1 MKIIHQQRK
10 PSDRK
15 QETHRRIV
23 DAAARSIRASG
34 YDGTGVADIMKS
46 AGTAHGGFYAH
57 FRSREAMLAEAA
69 DLAGAQGIAALKHV
83 AATAPPEEALRALLG
98 AYLSKE
104 HADGVAVRCPVVAL
118 GSEMPRQAPE
128 VRRAATRRIQGVR
141 RPRRTTRSG
150 LGEPGRPRAGAGHRG
165 DDGGGAPFGASRR
178 RSETG
183 GAHEA
188 SRPRRPDVTSQR
200 NPVRGLSGASLRSRI

>member
-1 MKIIHQQRK
+1 MKIIRRQRK

-46 AGTAHGGFYAH
+46 AGLTHGGFYAH
-57 FRSREAMLAEAA
+57 FGSREAMLAEAA
-69 DLAGAQGIAALKHV
+69 DLAGAQGIAALERV

-104 HADGVAVRCPVVAL
+104 HADGGAVGCPVVAL

-128 VRRAATRRIQGVR
+128 VRRAATRRIKEFVDLVAR
-141 RPRRTTRSG
+141 
-150 LGEPGRPRAGAGHRG
+150 H
-165 DDGGGAPFGASRR
+165 APDWGSP
-178 RSETG
+178 
-183 GAHEA
+183 GAHERA
-188 SRPRRPDVTSQR
+188 LVTVATMVGALLLARAVDDRKLAEHVRQAALDDLTSRHSETR
-200 NPVRGLSGASLRSRI
+200 